1 MDAAKPPAANS
12 NTGDAMSKMKG
23 MRWWMVGMVTLG
35 LIVNYL
41 ARNTLS
47 VAAPTMMADLHISTQ
62 QYSYIVVAWQVCY
75 AMMQPIAGFVLDA
88 IGTKMG
94 FAVFALA
101 WSLACG
107 AAALASGWQGMA
119 FFRGLLG
126 ITEAAG
132 IPAGVKATTEWFPAK
147 ERSVAIGWFN
157 IGSSIGAL
165 CAPPLVVWTIMHAS
179 WQWSFVVVGVL
190 GTAWTILWML
200 FYKHP
205 RDQKRLSNEER
216 DYILAGQEARFH
228 EGAPQAK
235 ASWRQI
241 VRTTNFWSIAIPRF
255 LSEPAW
261 QTFNAWIPLYMAT
274 ERHMNIKEIALF
286 AWLPFLAAD
295 IGCVL
300 GGYLSPFFHKHFKV
314 SLFNSRKWVMAVGCL
329 SMIAPGCI
337 GLVDS
342 PYTAIA
348 LLCVGGFAHQTLS
361 GALYAITSDVFGKNE
376 VATATGLTGMS
387 GYLGATLFTLVFGVL
402 VTHVG
407 YSPLFVV
414 LAVFDLLACVVVWLL
429 VREGAPRGAPVAAPA
444 AWAR

>member
-1 MDAAKPPAANS
+1 
-12 NTGDAMSKMKG
+12 MSKFKG

-47 VAAPTMMADLHISTQ
+47 VAAPTMMNDLHVTTQ
-62 QYSYIVVAWQVCY
+62 EYSYIVVAWQVCY
-75 AMMQPIAGFVLDA
+75 AVMQPVAGFVLDA
-88 IGTKMG
+88 IGTKVG

-107 AAALASGWQGMA
+107 AAALASGWQSMA

-126 ITEAAG
+126 MTEAAG
-132 IPAGVKATTEWFPAK
+132 IPAGVKATTEWFPAR

-179 WQWSFVVVGVL
+179 WHWSFVVVGVL
-190 GTAWTILWML
+190 GTLWTLLWVA

-205 RDQKRLSNEER
+205 RDQKLLSSEER
-216 DYILAGQEARFH
+216 DYILSGQEARFQ
-228 EGAPQAK
+228 ESAPQQK
-235 ASWRQI
+235 ASWAQI
-241 VRTTNFWSIAIPRF
+241 VRTPNFWSIAVPRF

-274 ERHMNIKEIALF
+274 ERHMDIKEIAMF

-295 IGCVL
+295 IGCVV
-300 GGYLSPFFHKHFKV
+300 GGYMSPFFHKHFKV
-314 SLFNSRKWVMAVGCL
+314 TLFNSRKWVMAVGCL
-329 SMIAPGCI
+329 AMIGPGCI

-376 VATATGLTGMS
+376 VATATGLAGMS
-387 GYLGATLFTLVFGVL
+387 GYLGATVFTLVFGFL
-402 VTHVG
+402 VTKVG

-414 LAVFDLLACVVVWLL
+414 LAVFDLIACVVVWTM
-429 VREGAPRGAPVAAPA
+429 VREGAPAGPVPAAKPKVAAA
-444 AWAR
+444 GS

>member
-1 MDAAKPPAANS
+1 
-12 NTGDAMSKMKG
+12 MSKFKG

-47 VAAPTMMADLHISTQ
+47 VAAPTMMADLHIDTQ

-75 AMMQPIAGFVLDA
+75 AMMQPIAGFILDA

-94 FAVFALA
+94 FAIFALA

-107 AAALASGWQGMA
+107 AAAMATGWQSMA

-190 GTAWTILWML
+190 GTLWTVLWML

-205 RDQKRLSNEER
+205 RDQKRLTDEER
-216 DYILAGQEARFH
+216 DYILSGQEAKYQ
-228 EGAPQAK
+228 EAASAQPK
-235 ASWRQI
+235 ASWKQI
-241 VRTTNFWSIAIPRF
+241 VRTPNFWSIAIPRF

-314 SLFNSRKWVMAVGCL
+314 TLFNSRKWVMAVGSL
-329 SMIAPGCI
+329 AMIGPGCI
-337 GLVDS
+337 GLVES

-376 VATATGLTGMS
+376 VATATGLAGMS
-387 GYLGATLFTLVFGVL
+387 GYLGATLFTLVFGLL
-402 VTHVG
+402 VTHIG

-414 LAVFDLLACVVVWLL
+414 LAVFDVLACVVVWTM
-429 VREGAPRGAPVAAPA
+429 VRESAPRGPLQVAEAKA
-444 AWAR
+444 AATQT